1 MFIHLTLH
9 MIAKT
14 LNISSMNKL
23 LLLILIIPSYLLAS
37 ESTINESWCASMGGE
52 SEFRTKDGT
61 YVDCLTDELAI
72 EAEYDYNWKEA
83 IGQSL
88 HYAESTNRAAGIL
101 FIKRAK
107 SKKDYYNQLERV
119 IERYQLPITLFVVE
133 E

>member
-1 MFIHLTLH
+1 MN
-9 MIAKT
+9 KT
-14 LNISSMNKL
+14 LFILAILSISAA
-23 LLLILIIPSYLLAS
+23 AS
-37 ESTINESWCASMGGE
+37 ENDVSVAWCASKGGE

-61 YVDCLTDELAI
+61 YVDCLTNELAI

-88 HYAESTNRAAGIL
+88 HYAESTDRAAGIL

-107 SKKDYYNQLERV
+107 SRKDYRSELLRIINKYN
-119 IERYQLPITLFVVE
+119 LPIEVFFVE

>member
-1 MFIHLTLH
+1 M
-9 MIAKT
+9 K
-14 LNISSMNKL
+14 KL
-23 LLLILIIPSYLLAS
+23 FLLVFLIPNLFAS
-37 ESTINESWCASMGGE
+37 ENDVNQSWCLSMGGDDQ
-52 SEFRTKDGT
+52 FRTKDGT
-61 YVDCLTDELAI
+61 YVDCLTDKYAI

-107 SKKDYYNQLERV
+107 SKKDNRSELLRV
-119 IERYQLPITLFVVE
+119 INKYNLPIEVFFIE

>member
-1 MFIHLTLH
+1 MKNE
-9 MIAKT
+9 KT
-14 LNISSMNKL
+14 LFILAILSISAA
-23 LLLILIIPSYLLAS
+23 AS
-37 ESTINESWCASMGGE
+37 ENDVNVAWCSSMGGE

-88 HYAESTNRAAGIL
+88 HYAESTDRAAGIL

-107 SKKDYYNQLERV
+107 SRKDYRNELLRV
-119 IERYQLPITLFVVE
+119 INKYNLPIEVFFVE

>member
-1 MFIHLTLH
+1 MNRFVVMACFIAFL
-9 MIAKT
+9 
-14 LNISSMNKL
+14 LNAN
-23 LLLILIIPSYLLAS
+23 AS
-37 ESTINESWCASMGGE
+37 ENDVNVAWCSSMGGE

-88 HYAESTNRAAGIL
+88 HYAESTNRTAGIL

-107 SKKDYYNQLERV
+107 SRKDYRSELLRV
-119 IERYQLPITLFVVE
+119 INKYNLPIEVFFVE